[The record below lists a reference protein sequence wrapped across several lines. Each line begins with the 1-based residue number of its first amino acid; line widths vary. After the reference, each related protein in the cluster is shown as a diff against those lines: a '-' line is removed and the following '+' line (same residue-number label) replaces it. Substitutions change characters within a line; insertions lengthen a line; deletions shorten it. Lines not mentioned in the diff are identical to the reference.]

1 MARKSRKNVP
11 SVMVETECSLPMGAV
26 TKTAGNSVVQILTD
40 LESIATIYHAAIY
53 AGCPMKQRKTVR
65 GTQWKHRLPI

>member
-11 SVMVETECSLPMGAV
+11 SVMVETECSLPVGAV

-40 LESIATIYHAAIY
+40 LESMATIYHAAIY
-53 AGCPMKQRKTVR
+53 ANISVQGVQTR
-65 GTQWKHRLPI
+65 